1 MPESFDPILRARRR
15 PALVALALWTVFV
28 ALAPASGAAQAMKLP
43 QTWTGR
49 AVLPEGVQ
57 PGLTADRF
65 EIQVFRLSS
74 DEEVMTLG
82 SALKVGGQRELR
94 DTMFR
99 IPPKGWIRFG
109 KLVATD
115 LNVVR
120 VVDLPDGKRR
130 LRLISDH
137 PLRLYD
143 KSDPPGS
150 DAHPFGWIELV
161 IDASG
166 GGTGVLVA
174 AASVSLSDEGLHL
187 DSAGAPIFTIDEVTS
202 SAPPQPK

>member
-1 MPESFDPILRARRR
+1 MSESFDPTPRSRCR
-15 PALVALALWTVFV
+15 PARIAFALSTVLA
-28 ALAPASGAAQAMKLP
+28 ALAPALAAAQAMKLP
-43 QTWTGR
+43 QTWSGR

-65 EIQVFRLSS
+65 EIKVSMLSS
-74 DEEVMTLG
+74 DEEIMTLG
-82 SALKVGGQRELR
+82 SALKVGGQQEMR

-99 IPPKGWIRFG
+99 IPSKGWIRFG

-115 LNVVR
+115 INVVR

-166 GGTGVLVA
+166 AGTGVLVA
-174 AASVSLSDEGLHL
+174 SASLSLSDDGLHL
-187 DSAGAPIFTIDEVTS
+187 DSAGAPIFTIDEVHSDT
-202 SAPPQPK
+202 PPAK